1 MGGPG
6 AAFLACCLA
15 SLNTLHPANSDH
27 NVEDSFVFAAGK
39 IWDGSI
45 ANAPNLHGGVLWE
58 VWHNLHTRWPHMLKA
73 TATMGLY
80 KDGTAS
86 DSINR
91 CCEFHAVAGWDGMDS
106 LTVLLA
112 NYNDTTAPG
121 RRVPSVGLDLSV
133 NLRVSHLPWPVGQR
147 MHWQQYDQANGSP
160 GQPPGM
166 RLVREGTVL
175 ASTVFEQ
182 RLVVGMNAF
191 SLLRVAKESE

>member
-1 MGGPG
+1 MTTQ
-6 AAFLACCLA
+6 
-15 SLNTLHPANSDH
+15 SDVVAND
-27 NVEDSFVFAAGK
+27 
-39 IWDGSI
+39 
-45 ANAPNLHGGVLWE
+45 LQ
-58 VWHNLHTRWPHMLKA
+58 TRWPPILKA

-80 KDGTAS
+80 NDGTAS
-86 DSINR
+86 DYISR
-91 CCEFHAVAGWDGMDS
+91 CCEFHVVAGWDGMDS
-106 LTVLLA
+106 LPVLLA

-133 NLRVSHLPWPVGQR
+133 NFRVSHLPWFVGQ
-147 MHWQQYDQANGSP
+147 HTYWQQYDQANGSP